1 MALGKELKLLD
12 KMAKI
17 LRNFYLLLLTH
28 LCERLMYKFFDTE
41 LVSQKY
47 LHTKSFSKKFSNLN
61 LTGKL
66 QETLLKN
73 YRRNYAQLLTLPFYQ
88 KLPAL
93 QESTNSCI
101 CTSAISEQT
110 IPSSHKFKT
119 DKGGYEARLY

>member
-1 MALGKELKLLD
+1 MALGKELKLLH

-66 QETLLKN
+66 QETFKELQKKLCSTSHSALLPEV
-73 YRRNYAQLLTLPFYQ
+73 TS
-88 KLPAL
+88 
-93 QESTNSCI
+93 STGVN
-101 CTSAISEQT
+101 
-110 IPSSHKFKT
+110 KFMHLHLSNFRADYPIFT
-119 DKGGYEARLY
+119 